1 MDNIVPVMEQFDGF
15 KGIDPNDLLIFA
27 QVAELGSFSRAAER
41 LGMPKSSVSRRLSAL
56 EQRMGERLLLRT
68 TRRQTLTE
76 FGGQLLEHAR
86 QIVVDLEAVHALREQ
101 RQAAPSGVL
110 RVSMPADVAH
120 LVLAE
125 SMAAFL
131 ALHPAISLELD
142 LSPRRV
148 DLLGEGYDLAV
159 RMGALPD
166 DATLVATRLI
176 DFTHGLYAA
185 PDYLAERGEPQHPDD
200 LHGHTAALL
209 ASGRGEA
216 MPWHLSRGQER
227 WEGLP
232 QGRVRANSP
241 EMLIRLVQAG
251 VGITAVPDTFA
262 LPDVRRGTLRRVLPA
277 WCLPEVSAWAV
288 MPGRKLMPAKTRV
301 FLEMLQA
308 TFGRCRSEHGA
319 RR

>member
-1 MDNIVPVMEQFDGF
+1 MDNIVPVMEQFNGF